1 MAIDSKRIAKNT
13 VFLYARLILIFGVTL
28 YTSRV
33 VLDKLGVT
41 DYGLYNVIYGV
52 IGLLSFLNA
61 TLSSGTSRFITFE
74 LGKGDI
80 SRLRIT
86 FSTALYAHILLAA
99 VIFILG
105 ETIGLWYA
113 TNVMVV
119 PEGRF
124 TAAMVVYQISIL
136 NTMLS
141 IFMVPFTSE
150 VMAHERM
157 DVYAYLGI
165 LEVIMKLSLIHI

>member
-28 YTSRV
+28 YTSRI

-80 SRLRIT
+80 SR
-86 FSTALYAHILLAA
+86 
-99 VIFILG
+99 
-105 ETIGLWYA
+105 
-113 TNVMVV
+113 
-119 PEGRF
+119 
-124 TAAMVVYQISIL
+124 
-136 NTMLS
+136 
-141 IFMVPFTSE
+141 
-150 VMAHERM
+150 
-157 DVYAYLGI
+157 
-165 LEVIMKLSLIHI
+165 